1 MRLLLRR
8 LALPLLCLAALVPF
22 PARGQG
28 MNSVDSL
35 TTELFGARGVKRM
48 DVLLALSER
57 TIDNTP
63 EDSRHFAERALH
75 LADSL
80 QNVPGRAEALNMI
93 GLYNFVRGRYET
105 ALEYFLQVLRIA
117 TATRDTSSLENAL
130 TNLGHVYGDLKQ
142 YSRALQY
149 YERDLSV
156 ATARRD
162 SGYMAESHNN
172 IATILVERGEINRA
186 LEEYA
191 TAKTIASRVGDP
203 STLALIANNVG
214 DLYYHRRQYA
224 DAMGNFLEARAHF
237 QTLDDKLNLA
247 VTLHNLGLVN
257 REMGRYREAIGY
269 LMQSLAIDSALTANA
284 AMLDDSRELADT
296 YARMHDYP
304 RAYQWQKVHDRLM
317 DSVFS
322 IDQLRK
328 IAELESAHTIETR
341 LDELNDVK
349 RQNELTNERYRY
361 SVTLRNALIGGFA
374 LVLLLIVMV
383 MNRYQLKRRSEAEY
397 RARTEDLEIIDRLV
411 KLINR
416 EVSLEQLYRSLL
428 DQTRV
433 IFPKADTAAFLM
445 YDESTGGFR
454 VISSYGMED
463 EEAHSLVLAAP
474 VLSGEWIENVE
485 RVEKIRDGVSVFH
498 FKAASEAEGAPR
510 HVRLIVDIEIEHR
523 LAGILLFDSRKHVD
537 AFRVPDIDRWLRFR
551 EHALSA
557 IIKARMLESM
567 EKALAAAEEASTVK
581 TRLLSIASHD
591 LKNPLGVVIG
601 IAEIIELET
610 EHDPKI
616 RELAGMIGESGRR
629 MLALLH
635 DILDTTELDAGKIVL
650 NLKLTS
656 VETLVE
662 SVVYEN
668 QPLAERK
675 GQQLIYTCSTTDSL
689 HVMADGKRL
698 REAVANLVDNA
709 IKFSPLNKRIWVEV
723 SKPDKIRI
731 EVRDE
736 GPGLSEDDARVVFG
750 HFQRLS
756 ARPTGGESSS
766 GIGLS
771 IVKQIVEMHGGT
783 VRVENR
789 QEGGAAF
796 IIEL

>member
-1 MRLLLRR
+1 MPEESRR
-8 LALPLLCLAALVPF
+8 
-22 PARGQG
+22 
-28 MNSVDSL
+28 
-35 TTELFGARGVKRM
+35 
-48 DVLLALSER
+48 
-57 TIDNTP
+57 
-63 EDSRHFAERALH
+63 FAERALH

-80 QNVPGRAEALNMI
+80 QNVEGRAEALNLI
-93 GLYNFVRGRYET
+93 GLYNFVRGRYES

-117 TATRDTSSLENAL
+117 TAAHDTSALENAL

-142 YSRALQY
+142 HSRALQY
-149 YERDLSV
+149 YERNLTI
-156 ATARRD
+156 AMARRD
-162 SGYMAESHNN
+162 SGFMAESYNN

-186 LEEYA
+186 LEQYSKAKAIA
-191 TAKTIASRVGDP
+191 TRVGDN
-203 STLALIANNVG
+203 STVALIVNNIG
-214 DLYYHRRQYA
+214 DLHFHRRQYA
-224 DAMGNFLEARAHF
+224 DAMRNFLEARALYE
-237 QTLDDKLNLA
+237 TLDDKRNLA

-257 REMGRYREAIGY
+257 REMGRYRDAISL
-269 LMQSLAIDSALTANA
+269 LMQSLAIDSALAANA
-284 AMLDDSRELADT
+284 AMLDDSRELAET
-296 YARMHDYP
+296 YARMKDFA
-304 RAYQWQKVHDRLM
+304 RAYHWQTVHNRLT
-317 DSVFS
+317 DEVFGL
-322 IDQLRK
+322 DQSRK
-328 IAELESAHTIETR
+328 IAELESAHIIETR

-433 IFPKADTAAFLM
+433 IFPKADTAAILM
-445 YDESTGGFR
+445 YDDATGGFR
-454 VISSYGMED
+454 VISSYGMD
-463 EEAHSLVLAAP
+463 EEQAHSFVLAAP
-474 VLSGEWIENVE
+474 VLSGEWIEHVE

-498 FKAASEAEGAPR
+498 FKPASDGQGPGR
-510 HVRLIVDIEIEHR
+510 HVRLIVDIEIDHR
-523 LAGILLFDSRKHVD
+523 LAGILLFDSTRHMD
-537 AFRVPDIDRWLRFR
+537 AFQVPDIDRWLRFR

-567 EKALAAAEEASTVK
+567 EKALAAAEEASSVK

-601 IAEIIELET
+601 IAEIIEMET

-675 GQQLIYTCSTTDSL
+675 GQQLLYSCNTSDSL

-698 REAVANLVDNA
+698 REAIANLVDNA
-709 IKFSPLNKRIWVEV
+709 IKFSPHNKRIWVEV

-731 EVRDE
+731 DVRDE
-736 GPGLSEDDARVVFG
+736 GPGLTADDARVVFG

-771 IVKQIVEMHGGT
+771 IVKQIVELHGGS
-783 VRVENR
+783 VRVEHA
-789 QEGGAAF
+789 QEGGASF